1 MPLNIQGR
9 ICLPASLLFGVGG
22 LLAVYVLMPAVMW
35 VDGAVPSLVLELS
48 ALAIAVLISIDATIT
63 CLSLTDLMR
72 KVLTRGALLH
82 DYYLYDWHH
91 CENKAHAVNHPVIAL
106 GNAVQDFELSRRERN
121 IIASHM
127 WPLPPTR
134 VPKCREAWIVCM
146 ADKVCSL
153 QETLFMR

>member
-1 MPLNIQGR
+1 MRNDEFKTLVEELRAHGRLSQLEQFTQHGR
-9 ICLPASLLFGVGG
+9 ITTFDHVVRVA
-22 LLAVYVLMPAVMW
+22 A
-35 VDGAVPSLVLELS
+35 
-48 ALAIAVLISIDATIT
+48 
-63 CLSLTDLMR
+63 LSLRIARRLPVAVSETELA
-72 KVLTRGALLH
+72 RGALLH

-91 CENKAHAVNHPVIAL
+91 CENRGHAVNHPVIAL

-134 VPKCREAWIVCM
+134 VPQCREAWIVCM

>member
-1 MPLNIQGR
+1 MVR
-9 ICLPASLLFGVGG
+9 VA
-22 LLAVYVLMPAVMW
+22 A
-35 VDGAVPSLVLELS
+35 
-48 ALAIAVLISIDATIT
+48 
-63 CLSLTDLMR
+63 LSLRIARRLPVSVSETELA
-72 KVLTRGALLH
+72 RGALLH

-91 CENKAHAVNHPVIAL
+91 CENRAHAVNHPVIAL
-106 GNAVQDFELSRRERN
+106 SNAVRDFELSRRERN

-134 VPKCREAWIVCM
+134 VPKCREAWIVCV